1 MVLTGSGTG
10 NALGGLLGADE
21 GRTAQVWVAGRGGK
35 TAR

>member
-1 MVLTGSGTG
+1 MVLTESGAG

-21 GRTAQVWVAGRGGK
+21 GRTAEVWVAGREGK